1 MQEKPGWGRELSSKS
16 TEGGQGE
23 AKEQRSDQPK
33 ISQLL
38 SLPLLIQNIRLY
50 YWCSTREHIL
60 CSGDSLHFP
69 ENTME
74 RVSQCKVTD
83 LPLDLVQAK
92 LLTSHF
98 VFPEAQQV
106 HMVGESTGRV
116 ALPAKSQDLGSFR
129 ISNHRWMRPANRLGK
144 NGLGK
149 EARRAVQ
156 WVGNRQGH
164 LPLVFR
170 FTQDCDLFG
179 PTFQPL

>member
-1 MQEKPGWGRELSSKS
+1 MQEGEQEKPGWGGVLSSKS

-33 ISQLL
+33 VSQLL

-74 RVSQCKVTD
+74 RVSQYKVTD
-83 LPLDLVQAK
+83 LPLDSVQAK

-106 HMVGESTGRV
+106 HMVGESTRRGGSPCQVTRSWFFQD
-116 ALPAKSQDLGSFR
+116 LKSQMD
-129 ISNHRWMRPANRLGK
+129 
-144 NGLGK
+144 
-149 EARRAVQ
+149 EASKQAWQKRAWERSEESRAV
-156 WVGNRQGH
+156 GGKSPR
-164 LPLVFR
+164 
-170 FTQDCDLFG
+170 
-179 PTFQPL
+179 TFALGFQTHTGL